1 MNSVHLKSAT
11 VLLKPRITEKAALS
25 ADKSNVY
32 VFEVTKDATKK
43 TVIAS
48 IKDAYKVTP
57 TSVRLL
63 AIPRKEVF
71 RRGKSGMKGGG
82 KKAYIHL
89 KKGDKID
96 II

>member
-1 MNSVHLKSAT
+1 MTSVHIKKAT

-25 ADKSNVY
+25 ADKSNLY
-32 VFEVTKDATKK
+32 VFEVTKDATQKS
-43 TVIAS
+43 VIAS
-48 IKDAYKVTP
+48 IKDAYNVTP
-57 TSVRLL
+57 TAVRLL

-82 KKAYIHL
+82 KKAYIQL

>member
-1 MNSVHLKSAT
+1 MTSLHIKSAS
-11 VLLKPRITEKAALS
+11 VLVKPRITEKAALS

-32 VFEVTKDATKK
+32 VFEVTKDATKAA
-43 TVIAS
+43 VVAS
-48 IKDAYKVTP
+48 IKDAFKVTP
-57 TSVRLL
+57 TKVNFL

-71 RRGKSGMKGGG
+71 RRGKSGVKGGG
-82 KKAYIHL
+82 RKAYIHL

>member
-1 MNSVHLKSAT
+1 MANILLPKKT

-25 ADKSNVY
+25 ADKRGVY
-32 VFEVTKDATKK
+32 VFEVTKDATSKQI
-43 TVIAS
+43 IAS

-57 TSVRLL
+57 IKVHLV
-63 AIPRKEVF
+63 AIPTKKVF
-71 RRGKSGMKGGG
+71 RRGKPGIKGGG